1 MWSLPPTDIDDLF
14 EVNSELVPVAPRWKT
29 MGLALKLKPYVLD
42 LIEENRTNVESRL
55 LNVLTE
61 WLNKAYNTARLGD
74 PSWKLLVEAVAHSAG
89 GNNRALAETIAK
101 KHNGM

>member
-1 MWSLPPTDIDDLF
+1 MVSPPVDIDDLF
-14 EVNSELVPVAPRWKT
+14 EVNSELLLVAPRWKN
-29 MGLALKLKPYVLD
+29 MGLALKLKPHVLD
-42 LIEENRTNVESRL
+42 MIEENRTNVESRL

-61 WLNKAYNTARLGD
+61 WLNKGYNTTRFGD

-101 KHNGM
+101 SHNGM